1 MRASH
6 PDNEISTLFP
16 NSFREL
22 VAGEIGLMGI
32 ISLHASI
39 DDKIR
44 CFLSQ
49 LGRRHYE

>member
-1 MRASH
+1 MDIGFS
-6 PDNEISTLFP
+6 PDTA
-16 NSFREL
+16 REL
-22 VAGEIGLMGI
+22 VRGEIGLMGI
-32 ISLHASI
+32 ISLHPSI